1 MLGSEAT
8 LAEVDGRKKDIVK
21 SGENFKYSYI
31 AGKYSKRR
39 KCMDFGKEYSEMNL
53 MLMAYQIYL
62 HEYGNNGDIKAI
74 SVRWLVLVYSAH
86 QSVANSRLHPLWSNL
101 KCKCQA
107 LIRRHGC
114 LQMIKL

>member
-1 MLGSEAT
+1 MVGFEVT

-53 MLMAYQIYL
+53 MLMVYQIYVD
-62 HEYGNNGDIKAI
+62 EYENNGDIKAI
-74 SVRWLVLVYSAH
+74 SVRWLVLVSSTH
-86 QSVANSRLHPLWSNL
+86 QSVAKS
-101 KCKCQA
+101 
-107 LIRRHGC
+107 
-114 LQMIKL
+114 